1 MRMQPDEMVW
11 PIYSGWLVPWM
22 RYRVSLLSSR
32 KGARAPSG
40 LAGPPGMRFV
50 EFAACRQRCLRQAIL
65 FASQRR
71 WRGDPF
77 GLIRLVSSCS
87 VDGDPL
93 GVSSGCSRLAQ
104 SWSDLLWRADVFD
117 ELSVILVRAMSGRPY
132 SGNALPLHL
141 RDRHKHTFV
150 YLFHPFSCPVLTLVQ
165 LSDGERFL
173 YSRRLQGTHK
183 QLTTSLSGSAS
194 NDSNRCSTA
203 GASCFPKSVIKITAP
218 RSESQD
224 CRDK

>member
-1 MRMQPDEMVW
+1 MSSLVMRMQPDEMVW
-11 PIYSGWLVPWM
+11 PIHSGWLVPWM
-22 RYRVSLLSSR
+22 RYRVSLLPSR

-71 WRGDPF
+71 WRGDPS

-87 VDGDPL
+87 VDGRPL

-104 SWSDLLWRADVFD
+104 SWSDLLSRADVFD
-117 ELSVILVRAMSGRPY
+117 GLSVILVRAMSGRPH

-141 RDRHKHTFV
+141 RDRHQHTFV
-150 YLFHPFSCPVLTLVQ
+150 YLFYPFSCPVLTLVQ
-165 LSDGERFL
+165 LNDGERFL
-173 YSRRLQGTHK
+173 YSRQLQRDAQAAHNF
-183 QLTTSLSGSAS
+183 SL
-194 NDSNRCSTA
+194 R
-203 GASCFPKSVIKITAP
+203 K
-218 RSESQD
+218 
-224 CRDK
+224 RDLR

>member
-1 MRMQPDEMVW
+1 MMSSLVMRMQPDEMVW

-50 EFAACRQRCLRQAIL
+50 EFTACRQRCLRQAIL

-104 SWSDLLWRADVFD
+104 SWSDLLSRADVFD
-117 ELSVILVRAMSGRPY
+117 GLSVILVRAVSGRPH
-132 SGNALPLHL
+132 SGNALRLHL
-141 RDRHKHTFV
+141 RDRHP
-150 YLFHPFSCPVLTLVQ
+150 YLCIPLLFLLMPCAYARTVERRREVFILAATPKGRTSSSQLLSPEARLTIAIVVLERAPVAFRNL
-165 LSDGERFL
+165 
-173 YSRRLQGTHK
+173 
-183 QLTTSLSGSAS
+183 
-194 NDSNRCSTA
+194 
-203 GASCFPKSVIKITAP
+203 
-218 RSESQD
+218 
-224 CRDK
+224 